1 MSRSA
6 IVILNYNGRQV
17 LPTFLPSVIRHSA
30 SDCWIID
37 NASTDDSIDFL
48 EENFPQL
55 PVIQLKSNFGYTGG
69 YNWGLEELRGKYDY
83 FILLNSDVEVTPNWD
98 VDLVEW
104 LEKHPEYAALQPK
117 ILSWQDRFTFDY
129 AGAGGGFLDD
139 LGYPYCRGRIW
150 NTLETDQG
158 QYNDAI
164 QVDWA
169 SGACLVI
176 KAQDFFEQNG
186 FDAHFFAH
194 MEEIDLCW
202 RLRRSGRKI
211 GYLGSVTVY
220 HQGGATLKRSSP
232 RKLYLNIR
240 NSLSMI
246 YKNSQSPDTYPI
258 LFSKFLFEMAAA
270 VGYLIKG
277 QKDLA
282 FAVLTGYR
290 DFWKGKALLDKQFKN
305 SEKKIPKLGPVRFV
319 FWSYLIRGRK
329 FFNQL

>member
-290 DFWKGKALLDKQFKN
+290 DFWKGKPLLDKPFKN
-305 SEKKIPKLGPVRFV
+305 SDKRIPKLGPVRFV
-319 FWSYLIRGRK
+319 FWSYLIRRRK